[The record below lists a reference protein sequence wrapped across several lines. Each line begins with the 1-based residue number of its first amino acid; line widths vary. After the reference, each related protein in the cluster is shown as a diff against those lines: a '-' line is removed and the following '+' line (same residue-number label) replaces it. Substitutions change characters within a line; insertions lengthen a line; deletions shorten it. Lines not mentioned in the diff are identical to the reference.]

1 MPLPA
6 HFTKARSIAATTA
19 MTILAGCGLFQGD
32 SAPVDDTPVQ
42 RSEAPAYE
50 PPAQQ
55 RSYSSAQD
63 GPRTTPMQA
72 VPIASDA
79 PDRYVVKRGD
89 TLWDISAMFLR
100 DPWYWPEIWQINPQ
114 VENPHLIYPG
124 DVLSLVYIDGRPQ
137 ILLERG
143 DMRAERLSPGI
154 RYEDLDAAITTIPYE
169 QISAFLTRAAVLE
182 KKEVDGLP
190 YVLQARGDHLVSSAG
205 NDVYAR
211 GDIRGNG
218 SRYSFVNI
226 SEPLVDPDDNKVV
239 GYQALY
245 VGEGTVRRGGDPS
258 TLLVNESMREILN
271 GDRLI
276 DQQVDIP
283 LNFFPRAPARPID
296 GKIISVIDGVSR
308 IGQYQVVVINRG
320 TRDGL
325 ESGAVLT
332 VLQAGETIRDRFSGK
347 NRRLGGESVTLPD
360 EPAGTVMLFKLYD
373 RISYGLIMT
382 ADSEIRVYDSVRN
395 PT

>member
-1 MPLPA
+1 MPFA
-6 HFTKARSIAATTA
+6 VQITKARNIAATTA
-19 MTILAGCGLFQGD
+19 ATFLAGCGLFQGD
-32 SAPVDDTPVQ
+32 SAPVDDAPVE
-42 RSEAPAYE
+42 RSAPQSIA

-55 RSYSSAQD
+55 QSYSAAPQR
-63 GPRTTPMQA
+63 PRTTPMETI
-72 VPIASDA
+72 PIASGA

-124 DVLSLVYIDGRPQ
+124 DVLSLVYVDGRPQ

-182 KKEVDGLP
+182 KDEVDDLP
-190 YVLQARGDHLVSSAG
+190 YVLQPRGDHLFSSAG

-211 GDIRGNG
+211 GNIRGDG

-226 SEPLVDPDDNKVV
+226 SEPLIDPDDNDVV

-245 VGEGTVRRGGDPS
+245 VGQGTVRRGGDPS

-283 LNFFPRAPARPID
+283 LNFFPKAPARQID

-325 ESGAVLT
+325 DSGAVLT
-332 VLQAGETIRDRFSGK
+332 VYETGETIRDRYGK
-347 NRRLGGESVTLPD
+347 NGLLGGERVTLPD
-360 EPAGTVMLFKLYD
+360 EPAGTVMLFKLYN
-373 RISYGLIMT
+373 RISYGLVMS
-382 ADSEIRVYDSVRN
+382 ADSEMRVHDSVRN